1 MDRERRGGIRKAVAS
16 PENDFDD
23 AASFDSMANSEVSF
37 GRRMGVVQ
45 PKKAVALA
53 NMDEDFKDQPQ
64 VVQSFEALFDE
75 GIATATPKAVKVYL
89 ISSAE

>member
-37 GRRMGVVQ
+37 GRRMGVV
-45 PKKAVALA
+45 
-53 NMDEDFKDQPQ
+53 
-64 VVQSFEALFDE
+64 
-75 GIATATPKAVKVYL
+75 
-89 ISSAE
+89 